1 MRSLTIQISQPC
13 HERWDEMQP
22 NEQGRFCASCQ
33 KTVVDYTA
41 LSDHELVRL
50 LSKAPETSC
59 GRFRNEQLNRQLVV
73 ANPGIASVWRHWVG
87 LLTMGLF
94 GWQTARAQLNQAP
107 KPSPSTSVRTDFS
120 VSTISVPDIDA
131 EKKWVITGRVM
142 LMDTSGKLSPASG
155 VTVSA
160 SQFVEY
166 WQAQTDSTGT
176 FELIVTSQK
185 QLTELTVWT
194 YTQGYLPGKATIPV
208 SNSTSSITLNDIIVR
223 EPRPIMRKNITGGG
237 ICLVK
242 TPSRWQK
249 LKRALFH

>member
-1 MRSLTIQISQPC
+1 MRSLTIQIPQPC
-13 HERWDEMQP
+13 HERWDDMQP
-22 NEQGRFCASCQ
+22 TERGRFCASCQ

-41 LSDHELVRL
+41 LSDQELVRL

-107 KPSPSTSVRTDFS
+107 KPSQPTSVRPDFA
-120 VSTISVPDIDA
+120 VSAIPVQAIDA
-131 EKKWVITGRVM
+131 EKKWVITGRIM
-142 LMDTSGKLSPASG
+142 LLDTSGRLSPASG
-155 VTVSA
+155 VTLSA
-160 SQFVEY
+160 SQFVEH
-166 WQAQTDSTGT
+166 WQTQTDSTGA
-176 FELIVTSQK
+176 FELVVTSQK

-194 YTQGYLPGKATIPV
+194 YTQGYLPGRATIPITT
-208 SNSTSSITLNDIIVR
+208 STSLITLNDIILR
-223 EPRPIMRKNITGGG
+223 EPRPLKNITGGG
-237 ICLVK
+237 LVTIK
-242 TPSRWQK
+242 SPSRWQR

>member
-1 MRSLTIQISQPC
+1 MRSLTVQIPQPC

-22 NEQGRFCASCQ
+22 TEQGRFCASCQ

-41 LSDHELVRL
+41 LSDQELVQL
-50 LSKAPETSC
+50 LSKIPETSC
-59 GRFRNEQLNRQLVV
+59 GRFRNEQLNRQLPLS
-73 ANPGIASVWRHWVG
+73 NPNATSVWRHWIG
-87 LLTMGLF
+87 LLSLSLF
-94 GWQTARAQLNQAP
+94 GWQTAKAQLNQVAKAP
-107 KPSPSTSVRTDFS
+107 QPTAVRPDFS
-120 VSTISVPDIDA
+120 VSTIPVQAIDA

-142 LMDTSGKLSPASG
+142 LKDTSGKLSPASG

-160 SQFVEY
+160 SQFVEH
-166 WQAQTDSTGT
+166 WQAQTDSTGS
-176 FELIVTSQK
+176 FELVVTSQK

-208 SNSTSSITLNDIIVR
+208 SNSSSPIILNDIIVR
-223 EPRPIMRKNITGGG
+223 QPKPMKTITGGG

-249 LKRALFH
+249 LKQKLFH